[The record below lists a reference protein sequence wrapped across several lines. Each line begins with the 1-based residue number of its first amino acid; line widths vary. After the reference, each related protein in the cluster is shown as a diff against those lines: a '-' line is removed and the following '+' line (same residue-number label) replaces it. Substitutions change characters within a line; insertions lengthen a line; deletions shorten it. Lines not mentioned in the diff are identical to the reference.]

1 MNTSFMNRI
10 KLSIVFSFFLL
21 PIAGFSK
28 QEKSSQYFFSIL
40 HGNAKLIFNEIASTP
55 ISYTSFH
62 ISPAHHKSGMGINIG
77 YVKQKNKFHHIGENY
92 NYYNDDI
99 FIYFQPSFYIQGKY
113 FGIVPGLC
121 FIKVIETDDG
131 PEGLVLTS
139 LRIKIGNLQ
148 KLYISLN
155 KLPDIFF
162 GMYSINLHYIF
173 RNRISNAMLGVTKS
187 NGSNSTQLSYQVES
201 RLYRNLFV
209 CLRGNFQFKNSL
221 IGNQIGLGICF

>member
-1 MNTSFMNRI
+1 MNRI
-10 KLSIVFSFFLL
+10 KLSIVLSFFLL

-28 QEKSSQYFFSIL
+28 QEKSNQYFFSIL

-62 ISPAHHKSGMGINIG
+62 FFPAHHKSGLGTNIG
-77 YVKQKNKFHHIGENY
+77 YVKQKNKFHYAGENY
-92 NYYNDDI
+92 NYSKDEI
-99 FIYFQPSFYIQGKY
+99 FIYLQPSFYIQGKY

-148 KLYISLN
+148 KLFISFN

-173 RNRISNAMLGVTKS
+173 QDRISNVMLGAAKS
-187 NGSNSTQLSYQVES
+187 DGSKSTQLSYQAES